1 MATATM
7 TLTTNGKNVLAK
19 QLGAVSGGAQILYIE
34 VGTGALTPSAST
46 TALITPLSPRVATIN
61 SVTGSALTCDG
72 FWTNS
77 QVNGDITECA
87 LWTALTGGTLIAS
100 ASISPAESKT
110 SSKELTVT
118 ATVTLS

>member
-46 TALITPLSPRVATIN
+46 TALTAPLSPRVETIN

-110 SSKELTVT
+110 SSKTLTVT